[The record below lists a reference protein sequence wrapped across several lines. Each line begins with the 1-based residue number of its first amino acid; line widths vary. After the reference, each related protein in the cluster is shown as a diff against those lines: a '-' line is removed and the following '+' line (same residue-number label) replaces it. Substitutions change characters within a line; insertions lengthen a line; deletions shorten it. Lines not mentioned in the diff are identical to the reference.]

1 MRTRIT
7 SIVSL
12 TAAILFAAIA
22 AAKPQSEDAA
32 TPEDSA
38 SAPLIDPYFLLI
50 RHEAVRDAL
59 KLSPPQIESID
70 AVLRKHNPLLLAI
83 RDVGP
88 QGAPETARTT
98 LGEIRKEIDS
108 ILDQKQ
114 QARLEGLIL
123 QVQGYGALL
132 RPDLVGELKLL
143 PRQQQ
148 QLKNIERQYQEK
160 LRQMSESDAERPP
173 EERQQAQSE
182 ARTEQH
188 RRVLAVLNERQK
200 QSWAQRLGEPFNF
213 ADLRSSP
220 AWAPEF
226 TEVETWLNSPALS
239 MESLRGQVVVVHF
252 FAFGCINC
260 VNNYPWYREW
270 QDDFHGRAVTMIGI
284 HTPETQAETDVEQLR
299 EKLRDNDL
307 RFPVAVDNQKQNWQA
322 WSNSMWPSVYLI
334 DKQGRVRY
342 WWYGE
347 LDWQGAGGQKL
358 ARQRIDELLAEKST
372 PIADGQ
378 KSGSGGE

>member
-1 MRTRIT
+1 MRTRFT
-7 SIVSL
+7 YGVSL
-12 TAAILFAAIA
+12 SAVFLLATIVVADPL
-22 AAKPQSEDAA
+22 SEDAA
-32 TPEDSA
+32 TQEESA
-38 SAPLIDPYFLLI
+38 SAPLVDPYFLLI

-59 KLSPPQIESID
+59 KLLPPQIESID

-88 QGAPETARTT
+88 QGAPETARAT
-98 LGEIRKEIDS
+98 LQGIRNEIDS
-108 ILDQKQ
+108 SLDQKQ

-143 PRQQQ
+143 SRQQQ
-148 QLKNIERQYQEK
+148 QLRNIDREYQEE
-160 LRQMSESDAERPP
+160 LRLMNESSAERTP
-173 EERQQAQSE
+173 EHRQT

-188 RRVLAVLNERQK
+188 RQVLAVLNDRQK
-200 QSWAQRLGEPFNF
+200 LSWAKRLGEPFDF

-252 FAFGCINC
+252 FAFGCSNC

-270 QDDFHGRAVTMIGI
+270 QDGFKGSEVTMIGI
-284 HTPETQAETDVEQLR
+284 HTPETQAENDVEQLR
-299 EKLRDNDL
+299 EKLLDNDL

-347 LDWQGAGGQKL
+347 LDWQGTGGQKL
-358 ARQRIDELLAEKST
+358 ARQRIDKLLAEEST
-372 PIADGQ
+372 PIA
-378 KSGSGGE
+378 SGSAK